1 MSGNKSERQRRIRS
15 LSSEQ
20 FRKQLEALKSRV
32 QSGQATPEEKTERK
46 AMEKEKTRRIKEVEK
61 ELDHG

>member
-1 MSGNKSERQRRIRS
+1 M
-15 LSSEQ
+15 SSEQ